1 MSTTSQAMGPWH
13 GIWNTT
19 NTVIRVIA
27 AWREETHHYNWLHKV
42 ILTCMT
48 MTRNW
53 DIMYEA
59 MISEGSTPVIHD
71 RSSRPCA
78 EFN

>member
-1 MSTTSQAMGPWH
+1 M
-13 GIWNTT
+13 N
-19 NTVIRVIA
+19 VIV
-27 AWREETHHYNWLHKV
+27 
-42 ILTCMT
+42 TCMT

-59 MISEGSTPVIHD
+59 MISEGSTPVIQD

>member
-1 MSTTSQAMGPWH
+1 
-13 GIWNTT
+13 
-19 NTVIRVIA
+19 
-27 AWREETHHYNWLHKV
+27 
-42 ILTCMT
+42 MT
-48 MTRNW
+48 ITRNW

-78 EFN
+78 ELAMDLNGYEVLIFQDKPRLILSTSTYCI

>member
-1 MSTTSQAMGPWH
+1 M
-13 GIWNTT
+13 
-19 NTVIRVIA
+19 V
-27 AWREETHHYNWLHKV
+27 
-42 ILTCMT
+42 TCMT
-48 MTRNW
+48 ITRNW

-78 EFN
+78 ELNRERILKPPIGADKPRLTSTFCI